1 MTELGELLE
10 LLHRSRRGFQTFHG
24 RYRLWRH
31 EELHH
36 EAFRAAA
43 EAIEADGGTGYA
55 VLIAEGEKPR
65 PSTVEGE
72 WRIWLERPY
81 RIREEFDG
89 EDFGAPLGVKV
100 GRRWWSYDRWNGAIT
115 NEGQEEVGSG
125 VGEAFSG
132 WLEPA
137 SVLGLLEFEPLG
149 EGEVA
154 SRRTLNA
161 RAIRATPGIAV
172 DHDAWELD
180 RLGVDAEEYELALDA
195 ERGVILRL
203 EARHRGQPFF
213 IGEARTVEFDQ
224 PLAEEIFVF
233 RAPEGEEVRAL
244 EHQGPAFDLPI
255 EEVVERAPFAVFVP
269 ARVPRDWELSAGFM
283 QARERPPMPALA
295 VLHYRSADGTASV
308 QISEHAASAGDP
320 DDDVFDAED
329 APTVEHIERDGA
341 TMEVRGRTS
350 EWPQS
355 VLRTV
360 REGTEISMYSDQL
373 SGDALVDLAMNLEP
387 ARGQP
392 PQF

>member
-31 EELHH
+31 EKLNA
-36 EAFRAAA
+36 EAFEAAVEA
-43 EAIEADGGTGYA
+43 EKEREGGAVA
-55 VLIAEGEKPR
+55 VLRLGGKEP
-65 PSTVEGE
+65 PSSTVEGE
-72 WRIWLERPY
+72 WRIWLERPDK
-81 RIREEFDG
+81 IREEFDS
-89 EDFGAPLGVKV
+89 EDFGAPLVVQV
-100 GRRWWSYDRWNGAIT
+100 GKRWWSFDRWNGAIT
-115 NEGQEEVGSG
+115 NEGEEDVGG
-125 VGEAFSG
+125 GAGEQFSG

-137 SVLGLLEFEPLG
+137 SVLGLLEFEALG

-154 SRRTLNA
+154 GRRTLNA

-172 DHDAWELD
+172 DHDAWGLH
-180 RLGVDAEEYELALDA
+180 RLGVDAEQYELALDA

-233 RAPEGEEVRAL
+233 RAPEGEEVRPF
-244 EHQGPAFDLPI
+244 EHEGPAFDLPI

-269 ARVPRDWELSAGFM
+269 ARVPRDWEFSAGFM

-308 QISEHAASAGDP
+308 QISEHAAGAGDP
-320 DDDVFDAED
+320 DDDVFEAED
-329 APTVEHIERDGA
+329 APPVEHIERDGL
-341 TMEVRGRTS
+341 TIEVRGRTS
-350 EWPQS
+350 EWSQS
-355 VLRTV
+355 VLKTV

-373 SGDALVDLAMNLEP
+373 SGDFLVDLAVNLVP
-387 ARGQP
+387 ARDQP
-392 PQF
+392 PRL

>member
-31 EELHH
+31 EKLNA
-36 EAFRAAA
+36 EAFEAAVEA
-43 EAIEADGGTGYA
+43 EKEREGGAVA
-55 VLIAEGEKPR
+55 VLPLGGKEPTS
-65 PSTVEGE
+65 STVQGE
-72 WRIWLERPY
+72 WRIWLERPD
-81 RIREEFDG
+81 RIREEFDS
-89 EDFGAPLGVKV
+89 EDFGAPLVVQV
-100 GRRWWSYDRWNGAIT
+100 GKRWWSYDRWNGAIT
-115 NEGQEEVGSG
+115 NEGEEEVGG
-125 VGEAFSG
+125 GAGEQFSG

-154 SRRTLNA
+154 GRRTLNA

-172 DHDAWELD
+172 DHDAWGLH
-180 RLGVDAEEYELALDA
+180 RLGVDAEQYELALDA

-233 RAPEGEEVRAL
+233 RAPEGEEVRPF
-244 EHQGPAFDLPI
+244 EHEGPAFDLPI

-283 QARERPPMPALA
+283 EARERPPMPALA

-308 QISEHAASAGDP
+308 QISEHAAGAGDP
-320 DDDVFDAED
+320 DDDLFEAED
-329 APTVEHIERDGA
+329 APSVEHIERDGA
-341 TMEVRGRTS
+341 TMEVRGRTL

-355 VLRTV
+355 VLKTV
-360 REGTEISMYSDQL
+360 REGTEISMYSNQL
-373 SGDALVDLAMNLEP
+373 SGDALVDLAVNLVP
-387 ARGQP
+387 ARDQP
-392 PQF
+392 PRF